1 MNTKRVVKWLAV
13 IAGAGLLFYAN
24 RRYFNVSP
32 KEIRLWVLSFGV
44 FAPLVFIGISI
55 IRPFV
60 LFPVSVISV
69 AGGLAFGPMLGT
81 MYTLM
86 GSMCAAAVSFLAA
99 GLFAARKKSHHVRL
113 ENIQKQMEKNGFFYI
128 FMLRIL
134 PINFDLISYAAGI
147 SNIKPWTY
155 LAATAAGI
163 IPGTIALNVLGA
175 SFFTGNVLVFSIVI
189 VIYIIFLT
197 LPFVFK
203 KKMPS
208 LFH

>member
-1 MNTKRVVKWLAV
+1 MGFIFWCICSACFYRNIYYSALCAVPCFGNFSSRRTRVRPDARNDVHV
-13 IAGAGLLFYAN
+13 NGIDV
-24 RRYFNVSP
+24 RR
-32 KEIRLWVLSFGV
+32 GC
-44 FAPLVFIGISI
+44 FISCGG
-55 IRPFV
+55 
-60 LFPVSVISV
+60 PV
-69 AGGLAFGPMLGT
+69 
-81 MYTLM
+81 
-86 GSMCAAAVSFLAA
+86 C
-99 GLFAARKKSHHVRL
+99 RKKKSHHVRL